1 MTTTTTT
8 RLFWRVMQGT
18 YVHSTWATPGEAQRM
33 ADQINADPRTTLSF
47 HVEAWS

>member
-1 MTTTTTT
+1 MSEITRTPT
-8 RLFWRVMQGT
+8 RLFWRVMRGK

-33 ADQINADPRTTLSF
+33 ADRLNIETDQTF